1 MSLGPGFHSS
11 EKQRPWVL
19 PWEMDTIELRVRK
32 AEKDLGAAVLL
43 SLAVKSCLTLLPPHG
58 L

>member
-1 MSLGPGFHSS
+1 MSLGPGFHSN

-19 PWEMDTIELRVRK
+19 PWKMDTVELRVRK
-32 AEKDLGAAVLL
+32 AEKDLGAAVL
-43 SLAVKSCLTLLPPHG
+43 SLLVVKSCLTLLPPDR